1 MLFYFLKKTQQQCLL
16 DLNLIELSY
25 FVGFLALRVLEQH
38 RLSKEQ
44 WEDRIQV
51 WHEEHGTMLK

>member
-1 MLFYFLKKTQQQCLL
+1 MLVYEKQKQWLL
-16 DLNLIELSY
+16 DLKCLVFRLN
-25 FVGFLALRVLEQH
+25 FVGFLPLRVLEQH

>member
-1 MLFYFLKKTQQQCLL
+1 M
-16 DLNLIELSY
+16 DLTSVV
-25 FVGFLALRVLEQH
+25 FHRFGFLPLRVLEQH

-44 WEDRIQV
+44 WEDRVQV

>member
-1 MLFYFLKKTQQQCLL
+1 MTSKPNLLCCYFL
-16 DLNLIELSY
+16 
-25 FVGFLALRVLEQH
+25 LRVLEQH